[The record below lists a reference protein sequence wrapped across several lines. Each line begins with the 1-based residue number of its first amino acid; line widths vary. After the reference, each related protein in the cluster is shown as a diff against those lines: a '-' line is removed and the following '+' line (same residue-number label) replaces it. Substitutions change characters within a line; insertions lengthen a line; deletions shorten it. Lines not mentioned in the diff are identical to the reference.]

1 MESAFYAS
9 WRGGRRCR
17 GVAMV
22 DKVVVTVHVTIN
34 GVPLEIW
41 TAQTYLK
48 LSPISLIPV
57 TYSQDATHV
66 KYARFHNEEW
76 ISNGRMLHSISSEC
90 ISMGLFCYSNIP
102 RRRSLTATSPSSTD
116 GPTTGSSLLLFFL

>member
-1 MESAFYAS
+1 
-9 WRGGRRCR
+9 
-17 GVAMV
+17 MV
-22 DKVVVTVHVTIN
+22 DKIVVTVHVTIN

-41 TAQTYLK
+41 IAQTYLK
-48 LSPISLIPV
+48 LSPISLISV

-90 ISMGLFCYSNIP
+90 ISHEII
-102 RRRSLTATSPSSTD
+102 
-116 GPTTGSSLLLFFL
+116 LLFKYTEEALPHRNLSPFHGWSRHRFELVVLPLMGQAIDR

>member
-1 MESAFYAS
+1 
-9 WRGGRRCR
+9 
-17 GVAMV
+17 MV

-90 ISMGLFCYSNIP
+90 ISMRLFCYSNIP
-102 RRRSLTATSPSSTD
+102 RRRSLTATSPSSTH